1 MLIEKNKSG
10 ESNITKEF
18 ETILKDKKN
27 NRQTTKSRNVESHD
41 NNVNLYSLI
50 IKLLNTEKTVLKTNY
65 GSNEAL
71 DIFEKTDN
79 NCYKHNE
86 YKPRSSNKIDT
97 KNVMLEY
104 LRITEDKLIDMFFT
118 PSIIKNFNNSKYKNY
133 VHDKLK
139 NKFEN
144 GDHLHYKT
152 IHDSCKFQ
160 RIQKE
165 KKKRPKNHLYYGK
178 KLLLKS
184 KITNAKNKRIMTIKI
199 ITPSKLLIQLPV
211 L

>member
-1 MLIEKNKSG
+1 M
-10 ESNITKEF
+10 
-18 ETILKDKKN
+18 
-27 NRQTTKSRNVESHD
+27 
-41 NNVNLYSLI
+41 I
-50 IKLLNTEKTVLKTNY
+50 IKLLNTEKAILKTNY
-65 GSNEAL
+65 GSNETL

-104 LRITEDKLIDMFFT
+104 LRIIEDKLIDMFFT

-144 GDHLHYKT
+144 GDHLHSKT

-160 RIQKE
+160 MIQKE
-165 KKKRPKNHLYYGK
+165 KKKKTEEPFILRQKA
-178 KLLLKS
+178 
-184 KITNAKNKRIMTIKI
+184 IAKE
-199 ITPSKLLIQLPV
+199 
-211 L
+211 